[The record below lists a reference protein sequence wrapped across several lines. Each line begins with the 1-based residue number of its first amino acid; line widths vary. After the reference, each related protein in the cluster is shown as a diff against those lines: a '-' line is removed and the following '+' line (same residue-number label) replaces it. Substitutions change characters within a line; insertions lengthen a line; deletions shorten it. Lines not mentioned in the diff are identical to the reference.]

1 MYYFVHVYEIFDSLT
16 TTVFTHCNNI
26 TGTCTSQKNNEIT
39 DIFL

>member
-26 TGTCTSQKNNEIT
+26 TCTSQKNNEIT